1 MISQSA
7 IEEREISRT
16 VLRDYCVSQVRTR
29 VSDIPL
35 SHVTSTPLLV
45 GDTDLSRNS
54 WGLDIPFTST
64 VHDGSVRK
72 VPCGPEDPDRW
83 RLE

>member
-1 MISQSA
+1 MEPLHYELP
-7 IEEREISRT
+7 EERIALFPVEP
-16 VLRDYCVSQVRTR
+16 RDSAQ
-29 VSDIPL
+29 
-35 SHVTSTPLLV
+35 LLV
-45 GDTDLSRNS
+45 GGTDLSRNC
-54 WGLDIPFTST
+54 WGLDIPFMST

>member
-7 IEEREISRT
+7 IDEREISRT

-35 SHVTSTPLLV
+35 SHVTSTHLPV

>member
-7 IEEREISRT
+7 IDEREISRT
-16 VLRDYCVSQVRTR
+16 VLRDYCVSEVCAI
-29 VSDIPL
+29 VSKIPL
-35 SHVTSTPLLV
+35 SQVTNAQLLL

-54 WGLDIPFTST
+54 GGLDIPFTST
-64 VHDGSVRK
+64 AHDGTVRK
-72 VPCGPEDPDRW
+72 APCGPEDPDRW

>member
-1 MISQSA
+1 MIIQSA
-7 IEEREISRT
+7 IDEREISRT
-16 VLRDYCVSQVRTR
+16 VLRDYCVSQVGMR
-29 VSDIPL
+29 VSEIPH
-35 SHVTSTPLLV
+35 SHVTSAQLLV

-54 WGLDIPFTST
+54 GGLDIPFTST
-64 VHDGSVRK
+64 VHDGIVRK

>member
-7 IEEREISRT
+7 IDEREISRT
-16 VLRDYCVSQVRTR
+16 VLRDYCVSQVGTR
-29 VSDIPL
+29 VSEIPL
-35 SHVTSTPLLV
+35 SQVTSTQLLV

-72 VPCGPEDPDRW
+72 VPCGPEDPDQW

>member
-1 MISQSA
+1 MIIQSA
-7 IEEREISRT
+7 IDEREISRT
-16 VLRDYCVSQVRTR
+16 VLRDYCVSQVGTR
-29 VSDIPL
+29 VSEIPH
-35 SHVTSTPLLV
+35 SHVTSTQLLV
-45 GDTDLSRNS
+45 SGTDLSRNC

-64 VHDGSVRK
+64 VHDGSVGK

>member
-1 MISQSA
+1 MIIQSA
-7 IEEREISRT
+7 IDEREISRT
-16 VLRDYCVSQVRTR
+16 VLRDYCVSQVGAR
-29 VSDIPL
+29 VSEIPL

-54 WGLDIPFTST
+54 GELDIPFTST

>member
-7 IEEREISRT
+7 IDGREISRT
-16 VLRDYCVSQVRTR
+16 VLRDYCVSQVGTR
-29 VSDIPL
+29 VSEIPH
-35 SHVTSTPLLV
+35 SQMTTAQLLG

-72 VPCGPEDPDRW
+72 VPCGPEDLDRW